1 MTPVAPKT
9 SPGLTARLST
19 LREQPI
25 VQKFT
30 RYFLVGGICAL
41 IDLALFWAF
50 WQASGLRYGAF
61 AFAFVFS
68 TGTNYYLSV
77 RYVFERAGRSREQ
90 AVFLVYVA
98 SAVGVAINLAV
109 FSTLM
114 ELFGIH
120 PVLAK
125 VAGIGVGFG
134 WNFAS
139 RYFWVFRP
147 AK

>member
-1 MTPVAPKT
+1 MTAVAPKT
-9 SPGLTARLST
+9 SPGLIARLNT

-25 VQKFT
+25 VQKFW
-30 RYFLVGGICAL
+30 RYFLAGGVCAL
-41 IDLALFWAF
+41 IDIALFSAVYEATGWH
-50 WQASGLRYGAF
+50 YGAF

-98 SAVGVAINLAV
+98 SAIGVAINLSV
-109 FSTLM
+109 FSTLI
-114 ELFGIH
+114 EVFGVH
-120 PVLAK
+120 PILAK

-147 AK
+147 R

>member
-1 MTPVAPKT
+1 MTAVAP
-9 SPGLTARLST
+9 SRGLAARLST

-25 VQKFT
+25 VQKFW
-30 RYFLVGGICAL
+30 RYFLAGGVCAL
-41 IDLALFWAF
+41 IDIALFWAI
-50 WQASGLRYGAF
+50 WQATDLRYGAF
-61 AFAFVFS
+61 AFAFIFS

-77 RYVFERAGRSREQ
+77 RYVFVRAGRSREQ
-90 AVFLVYVA
+90 AVFLVYLA
-98 SAVGVAINLAV
+98 SAIGVAINLSV
-109 FSTLM
+109 FSTLI

-147 AK
+147 R